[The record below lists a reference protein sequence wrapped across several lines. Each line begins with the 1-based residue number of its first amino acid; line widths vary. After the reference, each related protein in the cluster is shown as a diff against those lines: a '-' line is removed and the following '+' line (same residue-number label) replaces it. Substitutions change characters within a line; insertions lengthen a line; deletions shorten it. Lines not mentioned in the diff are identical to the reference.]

1 MQARRPVR
9 AAAWNLREF
18 PLTTSTVAEA
28 AGAIERLKLD
38 LVAVAEVKDQ
48 AAFADL
54 VAARPGWAGQVST
67 APSVP
72 DGSRQALMWRT
83 AVVAVTAIEPLFTT
97 QPALFPRPPLKA
109 TVTLAGTPLRTF
121 TIFALHLKAGITA
134 PDEAIRV
141 DAAQRVEAE
150 VRAFV
155 DGSDPD
161 EVLIIGD
168 FNEEPGDPRYA
179 EVFAP
184 FSADRYRILSAAL
197 AASGAVTFLPA
208 SVMLDHVVGTVALE
222 DEVGG
227 PAEIPAL
234 EAQIADYRNA
244 VSDHLP
250 IIQPLSF

>member
-1 MQARRPVR
+1 MR

-18 PLTTSTVAEA
+18 PASAQTVAEV
-28 AGAIERLKLD
+28 AGALERLLLD
-38 LVAVAEVKDQ
+38 LVAVAEVKDA
-48 AAFADL
+48 AAFAEL
-54 VAARPGWAGQVST
+54 VAARPGWAGEVSA

-72 DGSRQALMWRT
+72 DGARQALMWRT
-83 AVVAVTAIEPLFTT
+83 AKVAVTAIQPLFTSEPT
-97 QPALFPRPPLKA
+97 LFPRPPLRA
-109 TVTLAGTPLRTF
+109 TVTVAGTPARTF
-121 TIFALHLKAGITA
+121 TIFALHLKAGIA
-134 PDEAIRV
+134 ASDEATRV
-141 DAAQRVEAE
+141 AAAARVEAE

-155 DGSDPD
+155 DGPEAD

-184 FSADRYRILSAAL
+184 FSADRYRVLSAAL

-208 SVMLDHVVGTVALE
+208 SVMLDHVVGTVALD

-234 EAQIADYRNA
+234 EAQIADYSNA

-250 IIQPLSF
+250 IVQPLSF